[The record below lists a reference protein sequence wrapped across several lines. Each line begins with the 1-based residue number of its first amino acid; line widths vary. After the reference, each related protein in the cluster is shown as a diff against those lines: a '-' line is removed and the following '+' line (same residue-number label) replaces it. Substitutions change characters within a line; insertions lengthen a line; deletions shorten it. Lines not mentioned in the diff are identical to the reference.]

1 MLLNWRR
8 STGDWWR
15 DWRRRMSPGKR
26 TSTWQILC
34 YQMKFFKVWHQH
46 KMYLFFGFILHLFI
60 APLRQKQET
69 QSSKSLTMLLFHP
82 SLRPSQ
88 RRSLVPFA
96 QRNTLLVSWDVSWSI
111 WSPVW
116 GSTMSY
122 RRARHSSSKTSSKKS
137 ASTASLSG
145 QCWLLITSSFSLNSP
160 QTRAVDGTV
169 ALNWSCTHSVSW
181 SFTFP
186 VAQSVPRSLVPSF
199 FPAASYWL
207 CHLLTSLLSSI
218 IHSRFL
224 TLILAHVLSVCL
236 IRFCAER
243 LQSLLRTLE
252 IADIADFSAVT
263 LIANFATLVS
273 TYSQGTKTPLYIF
286 KYWNQIL
293 LDMLL
298 WQTL

>member
-1 MLLNWRR
+1 
-8 STGDWWR
+8 
-15 DWRRRMSPGKR
+15 
-26 TSTWQILC
+26 
-34 YQMKFFKVWHQH
+34 
-46 KMYLFFGFILHLFI
+46 
-60 APLRQKQET
+60 
-69 QSSKSLTMLLFHP
+69 
-82 SLRPSQ
+82 
-88 RRSLVPFA
+88 
-96 QRNTLLVSWDVSWSI
+96 
-111 WSPVW
+111 
-116 GSTMSY
+116 MSY

-145 QCWLLITSSFSLNSP
+145 QCWPCVTSSCSLNSP
-160 QTRAVDGTV
+160 QTRALNGTV
-169 ALNWSCTHSVSW
+169 ALIWSCTLCFLIFHIPSCSITY
-181 SFTFP
+181 SP
-186 VAQSVPRSLVPSF
+186 SSISSSLACSLVF
-199 FPAASYWL
+199 FFSQQPPTDSVTSSHLHYLSYSIMHSWL
-207 CHLLTSLLSSI
+207 
-218 IHSRFL
+218 L

>member
-1 MLLNWRR
+1 MHR
-8 STGDWWR
+8 
-15 DWRRRMSPGKR
+15 
-26 TSTWQILC
+26 
-34 YQMKFFKVWHQH
+34 F
-46 KMYLFFGFILHLFI
+46 
-60 APLRQKQET
+60 QKQET

-88 RRSLVPFA
+88 RRSLAPFA
-96 QRNTLLVSWDVSWSI
+96 QQNTLLVSWDVSWSI

-145 QCWLLITSSFSLNSP
+145 QCWFLITSSFSLNSP

-186 VAQSVPRSLVPSF
+186 VAQSAPRSLVPSF

-207 CHLLTSLLSSI
+207 CHLLTSLLSLM
-218 IHSRFL
+218 HSWFL